1 MIQAIPVPALRDNYI
16 WLITLPGKRP
26 AEPVRAAIIDPGEAG
41 PVLAA
46 LAAHRLQPAAILIT
60 HHHPDHTGGVS
71 ELRAR
76 FALPLYGPAGLRSGA
91 PVHPVRE
98 GDQVT
103 LGGLT
108 LRVLEVPGH
117 TLDHVAYHGDGVLFC
132 GDTLFTGG
140 CGRLLEGSAPQLY
153 ASLQRLAALPDE
165 TRLYCGHEYT
175 LANLA
180 FASRV
185 EPGNR
190 RLAARRIDTMRRR
203 SQNLATAS
211 ATIAEEKA
219 TNPFLRC
226 HIAAVK
232 HAAERF
238 CDRPLNTDLEVFAMI
253 RSWKDTQ

>member
-1 MIQAIPVPALRDNYI
+1 MIQVIPVPALRDNYI

-26 AEPVRAAIIDPGEAG
+26 AEPARAIIVDPGDAE
-41 PVLAA
+41 PVFAA

-71 ELRAR
+71 GLRAR

-91 PVHPVRE
+91 PDHSVRE
-98 GDQVT
+98 GDEVQ
-103 LGGLT
+103 LGELT
-108 LRVLEVPGH
+108 LHVMEVPGH
-117 TLDHVAYHGDGVLFC
+117 TLDHVAYHGNRLLFC

-140 CGRLLEGSAPQLY
+140 CGRLLEGSASQLY
-153 ASLQRLAALPDE
+153 ASLQRLAALPEE
-165 TRLYCGHEYT
+165 TRLHCGHEYT
-175 LANLA
+175 LANLT

-190 RLAARRIDTMRRR
+190 RLAARLIDTMRLR

-211 ATIAEEKA
+211 ATLAEEKA

-226 HIAAVK
+226 HIADVK
-232 HAAERF
+232 LAAERF
-238 CDRPLNTDLEVFAMI
+238 CDRPLNTGLETFAMI